1 MHVTWPYIN
10 DDDWTLWMDWCR
22 LSCQWSNVWLNVC
35 LSVWMWMCIGWIWHY
50 SLSSVSVVVSGVIG
64 VVVVVVVVAAIGAE
78 HRQIA
83 LSDRAGEWINWSDV
97 KLILII
103 LNALP
108 FYANEMHAHEDWSDC
123 SRNDHHTSIAF
134 IWIFTHVW
142 ACADRETDERYHCYH
157 RFQHKGVMGTKLSPF
172 VYSSNSVSKR
182 AVERASERASE
193 PTSGGVIDG
202 IMCVAFCSLRSVS

>member
-1 MHVTWPYIN
+1 M
-10 DDDWTLWMDWCR
+10 
-22 LSCQWSNVWLNVC
+22 
-35 LSVWMWMCIGWIWHY
+35 WMWMCIGWIWHY
-50 SLSSVSVVVSGVIG
+50 SLSSVSVVVSGVT
-64 VVVVVVVVAAIGAE
+64 VVVVVVVAAIGAE

-182 AVERASERASE
+182 AVERASERANE
-193 PTSGGVIDG
+193 RGCDRRDHVCCILFTAIGQLENFTNRTNTQRHTSDLEHRP
-202 IMCVAFCSLRSVS
+202 AFLNAQTHI